1 MQNENIE
8 LVIVRKIPDKDGF
21 ESETMESMEVFAEIK
36 SVKRSEFYQAA
47 RDGINVQLV
56 AVVNTEDME
65 AATIKEE
72 GKKRKPTLVKYD
84 DTLYKIVREYRIA
97 KTKVELT
104 LQEVE

>member
-1 MQNENIE
+1 MQNEKIE

-65 AATIKEE
+65 AATIKEK

-84 DTLYKIVREYRIA
+84 DTMYKIVREYRST